1 MPRPPPSVAA
11 HTVIRQLRG
20 RHQELSADVRVG
32 VAARPNTGVR
42 APAPTSAVAPVATEK
57 HEPVLPTTQ
66 NSVVAFKKQPH
77 RYMQAILTH
86 LSTGSAWWV
95 VH

>member
-1 MPRPPPSVAA
+1 
-11 HTVIRQLRG
+11 
-20 RHQELSADVRVG
+20 
-32 VAARPNTGVR
+32 
-42 APAPTSAVAPVATEK
+42 
-57 HEPVLPTTQ
+57 
-66 NSVVAFKKQPH
+66 VVAFKKQPH